1 MRTRR
6 KTGSGVAIWW
16 IRRDLRVHD
25 SPALAAALAR
35 GHSVVPL
42 FILDPALLSS
52 PNGSPRRTAFLCA
65 GLRTLDEDL
74 RARGGRLVVRRGPP
88 ARVLKTVLQETGA
101 QAIVAQED
109 VSPYARRRD
118 ARVAAHLP
126 LWLVGGLTVLPPDRV
141 TKSDGT
147 PYTVFTP
154 FRRAWESAVAT
165 EHRAPIPPP
174 SHIPVP
180 DGVATEAVPTSA
192 LQFDGFP
199 PGERAARR
207 RLAEFTTGAGAPIYR
222 YAAARNRVDLDG
234 TSCLSPYLRF
244 GMLSPREVLVAAQR
258 ALRAAPDAAS
268 REGARAYI
276 GQLTWREFYVAIL
289 RHFPDVLRQEFRPG
303 MRAIRWNDD
312 PEALDA
318 WQAGRT
324 GYPIV
329 DAAMRQLVQTG
340 WMHNRARMIV
350 ASFLVKDLLID
361 WRRGERHFMRLLL
374 DGDPAANNGGWQ
386 WTAGV
391 GTDAAPYFRVFNPV
405 LQGKRADPHG
415 AFVRRW
421 VPELARVPDGYLH
434 EPWTMPAEVQ
444 RAAGCRIGRDYP
456 APIVDHTAARSRAL
470 ARYAEA
476 TAATRHWHA
485 PVTIRSSVGRKV

>member
-1 MRTRR
+1 MRQRR
-6 KTGSGVAIWW
+6 KTASGVAIWW
-16 IRRDLRVHD
+16 IRRDLRVYD
-25 SPALAAALAR
+25 TPALAAALER
-35 GHSVVPL
+35 GRSVVPL

-52 PNGSPRRTAFLCA
+52 PNASPRRTAFLYA
-65 GLRTLDEDL
+65 GLRTLDQDL
-74 RARGGRLVVRRGPP
+74 RARGGRLVVRCGPP
-88 ARVLKTVLQETGA
+88 ERVLGTVLQETGA
-101 QAIVAQED
+101 QTIVAQED

-141 TKSDGT
+141 MKPDGT

-165 EHRAPIPPP
+165 EHLVPITPP

-180 DGVATEAVPTSA
+180 DGVATEEFPTSA
-192 LQFDGFP
+192 LRFDGFP
-199 PGERAARR
+199 AGERAARR
-207 RLAEFTTGAGAPIYR
+207 RLVDFTAGARAPIYR

-234 TSCLSPYLRF
+234 TSRLSPYLRF
-244 GMLSPREVLVAAQR
+244 GMLSPREVLAAAQR

-276 GQLTWREFYVAIL
+276 GELIWREFYAAIL
-289 RHFPDVLRQEFRPG
+289 RHFPGVLRQEFRPG
-303 MRAIRWNDD
+303 MRAIRWDD
-312 PEALDA
+312 NPEALEA
-318 WQAGRT
+318 WQTGCT
-324 GYPIV
+324 GYPTV

-361 WRRGERHFMRLLL
+361 WRHGERHFMRLLL

-421 VPELARVPDGYLH
+421 VPELARVSDRYVH
-434 EPWTMPAEVQ
+434 EPWTMPADAQ

-456 APIVDHTAARSRAL
+456 APILDHAAARTRAL

-476 TAATRHWHA
+476 TATKLRGV
-485 PVTIRSSVGRKV
+485 PPGGT